1 MKYIII
7 EDEAMAA
14 DLLHEMIAELRPQW
28 TLENSMP
35 TVAKSVEFLK
45 SHDVDLIFMDIEL
58 ADGSGFDIFNY
69 VDIKTPVIFT
79 TAYSEYAI
87 KAFKQNSIDYLLKPI
102 AQDELKGALN
112 KFERMAD
119 SFLPHHL
126 PMFRDF
132 SAPASRRILIETS
145 KGYNF
150 INLDNILFF
159 CNEDRYILAYTQDGH
174 SAISSFN
181 NMEEVMNKVAGMD
194 FFQVSRAVV
203 ASIRSISKVE
213 KDANARLKVTLSAGS
228 SVRKVF
234 VSSRRKAPFL
244 EWLGK

>member
-1 MKYIII
+1 
-7 EDEAMAA
+7 
-14 DLLHEMIAELRPQW
+14 
-28 TLENSMP
+28 
-35 TVAKSVEFLK
+35 
-45 SHDVDLIFMDIEL
+45 
-58 ADGSGFDIFNY
+58 
-69 VDIKTPVIFT
+69 
-79 TAYSEYAI
+79 
-87 KAFKQNSIDYLLKPI
+87 
-102 AQDELKGALN
+102 
-112 KFERMAD
+112 
-119 SFLPHHL
+119 
-126 PMFRDF
+126 MFRDF

-234 VSSRRKAPFL
+234 VSSRRKALFL